1 MLLQLENV
9 SKNFGGV
16 AASQDISFAVN
27 EGEILGII
35 GPNGAGKTTLF
46 NLITG
51 VFSVSEGKITLDGQ
65 ELALL
70 KPHQIAKLGISRTF
84 QNIRLFGHMTVLEN
98 IVIGMHSKLESG
110 FFSSVFHSKTQKE
123 EEEAAFVKGRELLAM
138 VNLLDDA
145 DKPADSLPYG
155 KQRRLE
161 IARALASKPKLLLL
175 DEPAAGMNDSET
187 ERLMDLMRKI
197 SALGITIIVIEH
209 DMNLMMNICDRM
221 VAINFGS
228 KIAEGLPGDIQKS
241 PQVIEAYL
249 GKEDDM

>member
-161 IARALASKPKLLLL
+161 IARALASQPKLLLL

>member
-51 VFSVSEGKITLDGQ
+51 VFSVSGGKITLDGQ

-98 IVIGMHSKLESG
+98 IVIGMHSRLKSG
-110 FFSSVFHSKTQKE
+110 FFSSVFHLKAQKE
-123 EEEAAFVKGRELLAM
+123 EEEAAYVKGRELLAM

-161 IARALASKPKLLLL
+161 IARALASQPKLLLL

-187 ERLMDLMRKI
+187 ERLMELMRKI
-197 SALGITIIVIEH
+197 SALDITIIVIEH

>member
-16 AASQDISFAVN
+16 AASQDISFGVN

-51 VFSVSEGKITLDGQ
+51 VFPVSEGKISVDGQ
-65 ELALL
+65 ELGTL
-70 KPHQIAKLGISRTF
+70 KPHQIAKLGVARTF

-98 IVIGMHSKLESG
+98 IVIGMHSQLKSG
-110 FFSSVFHSKTQKE
+110 FFSSVFHSPAQKE
-123 EEEAAFVKGRELLAM
+123 EEKAAYEKGRELLAM
-138 VNLLDDA
+138 VNLLEDA
-145 DKPADSLPYG
+145 DKPAGSLPYG

-161 IARALASKPKLLLL
+161 IARALAAQPKLLLL

-187 ERLMDLMRKI
+187 ERLMALMRKI
-197 SALGITIIVIEH
+197 SAMGITIIVIEH

-228 KIAEGLPGDIQKS
+228 KIAEGVPADIQNN

>member
-221 VAINFGS
+221 VAINFGL